1 MDEPDQQYSDTCP
14 MSVMALNGG
23 VRHKQGNA
31 WEMTMN
37 RRNCRQ
43 VSTTLAIM
51 LSLTCICIDA
61 FSQQEKAAE
70 ARQAVDRALIVHG
83 SKLSD
88 GSIADWVGRGQIKIA
103 GDDGGPRNFTVAVK
117 GRSQMQRVVEMQEG
131 ATVRFGTDGKKTWQ
145 SAGLFKG
152 DVAGRAAE
160 FVESQTNRS
169 VAALFSSDVQGRTYR
184 DLGSEKKDF
193 VPESVTSHA
202 IEMQDE
208 KGKATR
214 YYIDNKSQL
223 ISRLE
228 FDTGEYFTLPFGEEK
243 YPLVA
248 AYVFSDYRPVDG
260 VMTPFKIEV
269 YQGLIK
275 IEEMTFES
283 IEYNTGLT
291 DDMFIP

>member
-1 MDEPDQQYSDTCP
+1 
-14 MSVMALNGG
+14 
-23 VRHKQGNA
+23 
-31 WEMTMN
+31 MN
-37 RRNCRQ
+37 RRNYRLA
-43 VSTTLAIM
+43 SKILAMTLF
-51 LSLTCICIDA
+51 LTCIWINA
-61 FSQQEKAAE
+61 FSQEEKSAE
-70 ARQAVDRALIVHG
+70 ARQAVDRALITHG

-88 GSIADWVGRGQIKIA
+88 GSLSDWVGRGQIRIT
-103 GDDGGPRNFTVAVK
+103 GDEGGPRNFTVAVK
-117 GRSQMQRVVEMQEG
+117 GRSQMQRVVEMQDG
-131 ATVRFGTDGKKTWQ
+131 TAIRFGTDGKQTWQ

-152 DVAGRAAE
+152 NAAGRAAE
-160 FVESQTNRS
+160 LAESLTNRS
-169 VAALFSSDVQGRTYR
+169 IASLFSSDAHGRIYR

-193 VPESVTSHA
+193 VPESLTSHA
-202 IEMQDE
+202 IEVEDE

-214 YYIDNKSQL
+214 YYIDNKSHL

-260 VMTPFKIEV
+260 VMTPFRIEV